1 MRFQLFVWV
10 ALISVSVGI
19 GSAQSALFN
28 FDNDAVDKPPA
39 GFTSYATGGG
49 PAGKWL
55 VKEMSDAPSGK
66 NVLQQTDA
74 DRTNT
79 RFPILIAEKGEY
91 TDLDVSV
98 KGKALSG
105 KKDQGIGLVFRFR
118 DPKSYYV
125 VRANAL
131 ENNFRLYRMVNG
143 RRLQFAG
150 ANLTVTSNQWHTLQV
165 VAKGDHIVCY
175 FDGKQL

>member
-1 MRFQLFVWV
+1 MRFPFFFCSAVL
-10 ALISVSVGI
+10 AASIAVGYAE
-19 GSAQSALFN
+19 SASYN

-91 TDLDVSV
+91 TDLDVSE

-105 KKDQGIGLVFRFR
+105 KKD
-118 DPKSYYV
+118 P
-125 VRANAL
+125 
-131 ENNFRLYRMVNG
+131 
-143 RRLQFAG
+143 
-150 ANLTVTSNQWHTLQV
+150 
-165 VAKGDHIVCY
+165 
-175 FDGKQL
+175 